1 MIITLHFSLF
11 VKVKRVL
18 LRWKITL
25 LSVWRVHLLLIY
37 DRQRVWVMQQDA
49 DNLND
54 LSFEDFT
61 ASGSATIP
69 SWANKSMTKLAHS
82 TGKLPERASDVGWQ
96 PWHRPG
102 TPLASAMTS
111 STIRSLTRKAQL
123 LRGEA

>member
-1 MIITLHFSLF
+1 
-11 VKVKRVL
+11 
-18 LRWKITL
+18 
-25 LSVWRVHLLLIY
+25 LLIY

-61 ASGSATIP
+61 ASGSTTIP